1 MGSGQNLPIAGILL
15 AAVSFLAMLLSGVD
29 AVIGLA
35 VLTVWVG
42 SLLVAAGRPP
52 EPPKTKVKQRVTL
65 DSIRDLIENF
75 STPLL
80 ITERSTIAI
89 ANRAA
94 RKMLGPHVVGQD
106 ARVALR
112 QPEAAALLNENRQ
125 GEAIVRGLVRRGDI
139 WQINRQ
145 AIDDRLAMLEFI
157 NQTAEADIS
166 RAHTDFVANAS
177 HELRTPLA
185 AVLGYVETLQEGD
198 GALDTPTTQKFLGII
213 EREAQRMHALVSDLM
228 SLSRV
233 EAEKHDLP
241 TERIDLRSLVERA
254 ARDAAGSHRSDRLQ
268 LELHAEPC
276 VLGDRQQLEQV
287 VRNLVDNALKYGAA
301 DTPVTVTLDLGQ
313 ADQARIAVVDQ
324 GEGIAPEQIP
334 HLTRRFYR
342 TDPGRSRASGG
353 TGLGL
358 AIVKHIVERHRG
370 RLDITSELGK
380 GTRAVVRI
388 PLAEEEADTAI
399 IAPQPAGRHP
409 APGANATNVT
419 VVSYNYN
426 MGPPWMC
433 GRLAGAASAYS
444 NSRTPNGKN
453 RSIRCRRSR

>member
-1 MGSGQNLPIAGILL
+1 MGSGQNIPIAGISL
-15 AAVSFLAMLLSGVD
+15 AAVTFVALLMLGTDV
-29 AVIGLA
+29 VIALA

-52 EPPKTKVKQRVTL
+52 EPPKAKAPQRLTL
-65 DSIRDLIENF
+65 DSIRDLIED
-75 STPLL
+75 SSIPLV
-80 ITERSTIAI
+80 ITERNTIAL

-94 RKMLGPHVVGQD
+94 RRMLGPHIIGQD

-112 QPEAAALLNENRQ
+112 QPEAISLLGEDRQ
-125 GEAIVRGLVRRGDI
+125 SEAIVRGLVRRGDI
-139 WQINRQ
+139 WQISRQ
-145 AIDDRLAMLEFI
+145 RIDDRLAMLEFI

-185 AVLGYVETLQEGD
+185 AIIGYVETLQEGD
-198 GALDTPTTQKFLGII
+198 GDIDTPTARKFLGII
-213 EREAQRMHALVSDLM
+213 EREAQRLQALVSDLM

-241 TERIDLRSLVERA
+241 TTRIDLASLVERA
-254 ARDAAGSHRSDRLQ
+254 ARDAAGPQRIERLK
-268 LELHAEPC
+268 LDLAAEPV
-276 VLGDRQQLEQV
+276 VLGDLQQLEQV

-301 DTPVTVTLDLGQ
+301 DAPVHVTLDLAQG
-313 ADQARIAVVDQ
+313 DLARIAVQDE

-370 RLDITSELGK
+370 RLDITRELGK
-380 GTRAVVRI
+380 GTRVVVRI
-388 PLAEEEADTAI
+388 PLAERDPPEAVPLAESENAAGGSDPR
-399 IAPQPAGRHP
+399 APETQQ
-409 APGANATNVT
+409 
-419 VVSYNYN
+419 VS
-426 MGPPWMC
+426 
-433 GRLAGAASAYS
+433 
-444 NSRTPNGKN
+444 
-453 RSIRCRRSR
+453 

>member
-1 MGSGQNLPIAGILL
+1 MGNGQNIPIAGISL
-15 AAVSFLAMLLSGVD
+15 AAVTVSALLILGTD
-29 AVIGLA
+29 IVISLA
-35 VLTVWVG
+35 VLTVWIG

-52 EPPKTKVKQRVTL
+52 EPPKAKTRPRLTL
-65 DSIRDLIENF
+65 ESISDLIEH
-75 STPLL
+75 SSIPLV
-80 ITERSTIAI
+80 ITDRNTIAL

-94 RKMLGPHVVGQD
+94 RRMLGPHVVGQD

-112 QPEAAALLNENRQ
+112 QPEAISLLGAGRQ
-125 GEAIVRGLVRRGDI
+125 SEAIVRGLVRRGDI
-139 WQINRQ
+139 WQISRQ
-145 AIDDRLAMLEFI
+145 PLDDRLAMLEFI

-185 AVLGYVETLQEGD
+185 AIIGYVETLQED
-198 GALDTPTTQKFLGII
+198 DADIDTPTARKFLGII
-213 EREAQRMHALVSDLM
+213 EREAQRLQALVSDLM

-241 TERIDLRSLVERA
+241 TTPIDLATLTERA
-254 ARDAAGSHRSDRLQ
+254 ARDAAGPRRIDRLRLDLAAQ
-268 LELHAEPC
+268 PV
-276 VLGDRQQLEQV
+276 VLGDTQQLEQV
-287 VRNLVDNALKYGAA
+287 VRNLVDNAMKYGAA
-301 DTPVTVTLDLGQ
+301 DAPVHVTLDLAQG
-313 ADQARIAVVDQ
+313 DQARLAVTDE

-380 GTRAVVRI
+380 GTRVVVRL
-388 PLAEEEADTAI
+388 PLARTEPDASEDALRNEENS
-399 IAPQPAGRHP
+399 P
-409 APGANATNVT
+409 
-419 VVSYNYN
+419 
-426 MGPPWMC
+426 
-433 GRLAGAASAYS
+433 LAGAFPEAS
-444 NSRTPNGKN
+444 
-453 RSIRCRRSR
+453 

>member
-1 MGSGQNLPIAGILL
+1 MSSGQNIPIAGIML
-15 AAVSFLAMLLSGVD
+15 AIISVIAMLLSGLD
-29 AVIGLA
+29 AITGLA
-35 VLTVWVG
+35 VLAVWVG
-42 SLLVAAGRPP
+42 SLLVAAVRPP
-52 EPPKTKVKQRVTL
+52 EPPKAKIKQRL
-65 DSIRDLIENF
+65 SLESIQDLIENS

-94 RKMLGPHVVGQD
+94 RKMLGQHVIGQD

-157 NQTAEADIS
+157 NQTTEADIS

-198 GALDTPTTQKFLGII
+198 GKLDTPTAQKFLGII

-241 TERIDLRSLVERA
+241 TERIDLATLVERA
-254 ARDAAGSHRSDRLQ
+254 ARDAAGSQRMDR
-268 LELHAEPC
+268 LELHIEAQPC

-287 VRNLVDNALKYGAA
+287 VRNLVDNALKYGAPE
-301 DTPVTVTLDLGQ
+301 TPVTVTLELAQ
-313 ADQARIAVVDQ
+313 ADQARIAVSDQ

-380 GTRAVVRI
+380 GTRVVVRL
-388 PLAEEEADTAI
+388 PLVSPDDD
-399 IAPQPAGRHP
+399 P
-409 APGANATNVT
+409 APAT
-419 VVSYNYN
+419 SSPQAE
-426 MGPPWMC
+426 GPS
-433 GRLAGAASAYS
+433 AAVETQQLSQ
-444 NSRTPNGKN
+444 
-453 RSIRCRRSR
+453 

>member
-1 MGSGQNLPIAGILL
+1 MGSSQNIPVAGILL
-15 AAVSFLAMLLSGVD
+15 AAVTFVALLMLGTDL
-29 AVIGLA
+29 VIAAA

-52 EPPKTKVKQRVTL
+52 EPAKPKTRPRLTL
-65 DSIRDLIENF
+65 ESISDLVEHSSI
-75 STPLL
+75 PLL
-80 ITERSTIAI
+80 ITDRNTIAL

-112 QPEAAALLNENRQ
+112 QPEAISLLGESHQ

-139 WQINRQ
+139 WQISRQ
-145 AIDDRLAMLEFI
+145 TIDERLAMLEFI

-185 AVLGYVETLQEGD
+185 AILGYVETLQEDD
-198 GALDTPTTQKFLGII
+198 GSIDTPVAKKFLGII
-213 EREAQRMHALVSDLM
+213 EREAKRMQALVSDLM

-241 TERIDLRSLVERA
+241 TTRIDLASLVERA
-254 ARDAAGSHRSDRLQ
+254 ARDAAGPQRGDRLAIA
-268 LELHAEPC
+268 LDAEPV
-276 VLGDRQQLEQV
+276 VLGDLQQLEQV

-301 DTPVTVTLDLGQ
+301 EGTVQVMLDLAQG
-313 ADQARIAVVDQ
+313 DLARIAVTDE

-380 GTRAVVRI
+380 GTRVVVRL
-388 PLAEEEADTAI
+388 PLAEAD
-399 IAPQPAGRHP
+399 PPEP
-409 APGANATNVT
+409 APLPEGEAE
-419 VVSYNYN
+419 
-426 MGPPWMC
+426 GPVAEQTEQ
-433 GRLAGAASAYS
+433 LS
-444 NSRTPNGKN
+444 
-453 RSIRCRRSR
+453 

>member
-1 MGSGQNLPIAGILL
+1 MGSGQNIPIAGISL
-15 AAVSFLAMLLSGVD
+15 AAVTFVALLLLGTEV
-29 AVIGLA
+29 VIAIA

-52 EPPKTKVKQRVTL
+52 EPPQAKVKQRLSL
-65 DSIRDLIENF
+65 DSIRDLIENS
-75 STPLL
+75 STPLV

-94 RKMLGPHVVGQD
+94 RKMLGPHVIGQD

-112 QPEAAALLNENRQ
+112 QPEAISLLNENRQ

-145 AIDDRLAMLEFI
+145 RLDDRLAMLEFI

-185 AVLGYVETLQEGD
+185 AILGYVETLQEGNE
-198 GALDTPTTQKFLGII
+198 GLDAPTARKFLGII
-213 EREAQRMHALVSDLM
+213 EREAQRLHALVSDLM

-241 TERIDLRSLVERA
+241 TERIDLASLVERA
-254 ARDAAGSHRSDRLQ
+254 ARDAAGPARLDRLM
-268 LELHAEPC
+268 LDITAEPV
-276 VLGDRQQLEQV
+276 VLGDLQQVEQV

-301 DTPVTVTLDLGQ
+301 DTPVNVVLDLAQG
-313 ADQARIAVVDQ
+313 DLARIAVADQ

-380 GTRAVVRI
+380 GTRVVVRI
-388 PLAEEEADTAI
+388 PLAEPDPPAV
-399 IAPQPAGRHP
+399 IAPIEPEETAEP
-409 APGANATNVT
+409 
-419 VVSYNYN
+419 
-426 MGPPWMC
+426 
-433 GRLAGAASAYS
+433 
-444 NSRTPNGKN
+444 RTETQQL
-453 RSIRCRRSR
+453 S

>member
-1 MGSGQNLPIAGILL
+1 MPSSKNLPVAGMLL
-15 AAVSFLAMLLSGVD
+15 AAVTFMAMLLAGVD
-29 AVIGLA
+29 GVIGLA
-35 VLTVWVG
+35 VLTVWIG

-52 EPPKTKVKQRVTL
+52 EPPKTTAKPGVTL
-65 DSIRDLIENF
+65 ASIRDLIENT

-80 ITERSTIAI
+80 ITERSVIAI

-112 QPEAAALLNENRQ
+112 QPEAISLLNENRP
-125 GEAIVRGLVRRGDI
+125 GEAIVRGLVRRGDV

-145 AIDDRLAMLEFI
+145 AIDDRLAMLEFV

-185 AVLGYVETLQEGD
+185 AVLGYVETLQED
-198 GALDTPTTQKFLGII
+198 DAKIDTPTAQKFLGII

-241 TERIDLRSLVERA
+241 TERIDLKELVERA
-254 ARDAAGSHRSDRLQ
+254 ARDAAGSNRIDRLQ
-268 LELHAEPC
+268 LELLAEPC
-276 VLGDRQQLEQV
+276 VLGDHQQLEQV
-287 VRNLVDNALKYGAA
+287 IRNLVDNALKYGAPQ
-301 DTPVTVTLDLGQ
+301 TPVAVTLDIGQ
-313 ADQARIAVVDQ
+313 AGHARVAVADQ

-370 RLDITSELGK
+370 RLDITSTLGQ
-380 GTRAVVRI
+380 GTRVVVRL
-388 PLAEEEADTAI
+388 PVAEAEAE
-399 IAPQPAGRHP
+399 
-409 APGANATNVT
+409 
-419 VVSYNYN
+419 
-426 MGPPWMC
+426 
-433 GRLAGAASAYS
+433 L
-444 NSRTPNGKN
+444 N
-453 RSIRCRRSR
+453 RSAQTGSTQDDFSASPSGETQQLS

>member
-1 MGSGQNLPIAGILL
+1 MGSSQNIPIAGISL
-15 AAVSFLAMLLSGVD
+15 AAVTFIALLSLGTD
-29 AVIGLA
+29 IVIAIA

-52 EPPKTKVKQRVTL
+52 EPPKAKIKQRLTL
-65 DSIRDLIENF
+65 DSIRDLIENS
-75 STPLL
+75 STPLV

-89 ANRAA
+89 ANRTA
-94 RKMLGPHVVGQD
+94 RKMLGPHVIGQD

-112 QPEAAALLNENRQ
+112 QPEAISLLNENHQ

-145 AIDDRLAMLEFI
+145 MLDDRLAMLEFI

-185 AVLGYVETLQEGD
+185 AILGYVETLQEGD
-198 GALDTPTTQKFLGII
+198 GKLDTPTAQKFLGII
-213 EREAQRMHALVSDLM
+213 EREAQRLHALVSDLM

-241 TERIDLRSLVERA
+241 TERIDLASLVERA
-254 ARDAAGSHRSDRLQ
+254 ARDAAGSNRIERLK
-268 LELHAEPC
+268 LDLSAEPL
-276 VLGDRQQLEQV
+276 VLGDLQQLEQV
-287 VRNLVDNALKYGAA
+287 VRNLVDNALKYGAP
-301 DTPVTVTLDLGQ
+301 DTPVSVTLDLAQG
-313 ADQARIAVVDQ
+313 DLARIAVVDQ

-370 RLDITSELGK
+370 RLDITSALGE
-380 GTRAVVRI
+380 GTRVVVRL
-388 PLAEEEADTAI
+388 PLAEADSLTDANPTGVGDTA
-399 IAPQPAGRHP
+399 AQEPETEQL
-409 APGANATNVT
+409 
-419 VVSYNYN
+419 S
-426 MGPPWMC
+426 
-433 GRLAGAASAYS
+433 
-444 NSRTPNGKN
+444 
-453 RSIRCRRSR
+453 

>member
-1 MGSGQNLPIAGILL
+1 MGSSQNIPIAGISL
-15 AAVSFLAMLLSGVD
+15 AAVTFIALLSLGTD
-29 AVIGLA
+29 IVIAIA

-52 EPPKTKVKQRVTL
+52 EPPKAKIKQRLTL
-65 DSIRDLIENF
+65 DSIRDLIENS
-75 STPLL
+75 STPLV

-89 ANRAA
+89 ANRTA
-94 RKMLGPHVVGQD
+94 RKMLGPHVIGQD

-112 QPEAAALLNENRQ
+112 QPEAISLLNENHQ

-145 AIDDRLAMLEFI
+145 MLDDRLAMLEFI

-185 AVLGYVETLQEGD
+185 AILGYVETLQEGD
-198 GALDTPTTQKFLGII
+198 GKLDTPTAQKFLGII
-213 EREAQRMHALVSDLM
+213 EREAQRLHALVSDLM

-241 TERIDLRSLVERA
+241 TERIDLASLVERA
-254 ARDAAGSHRSDRLQ
+254 ARDAAGSNRIERLK
-268 LELHAEPC
+268 LDLAAEPL
-276 VLGDRQQLEQV
+276 VLGDLQQLEQV
-287 VRNLVDNALKYGAA
+287 VRNLVDNALKYGAP
-301 DTPVTVTLDLGQ
+301 DTPVSVTLDLAQG
-313 ADQARIAVVDQ
+313 DLARIAVVDQ

-370 RLDITSELGK
+370 RLDITSALGE
-380 GTRAVVRI
+380 GTRVVVRL
-388 PLAEEEADTAI
+388 PLAEADSLADANPTGVGDTA
-399 IAPQPAGRHP
+399 AQEPETEQL
-409 APGANATNVT
+409 
-419 VVSYNYN
+419 S
-426 MGPPWMC
+426 
-433 GRLAGAASAYS
+433 
-444 NSRTPNGKN
+444 
-453 RSIRCRRSR
+453 

>member
-1 MGSGQNLPIAGILL
+1 MGSGQNIPIAGISL
-15 AAVSFLAMLLSGVD
+15 AAVTFVALLLLGTEV
-29 AVIGLA
+29 VIAIA

-52 EPPKTKVKQRVTL
+52 EPPQAKVKQRLSL
-65 DSIRDLIENF
+65 DSIRDLIENS
-75 STPLL
+75 STPLV

-94 RKMLGPHVVGQD
+94 RKMLGPHVIGQD

-112 QPEAAALLNENRQ
+112 QPEAISLLNENRQ

-145 AIDDRLAMLEFI
+145 RLDDRLAMLEFI

-185 AVLGYVETLQEGD
+185 AILGYVETLQEGD
-198 GALDTPTTQKFLGII
+198 EGLDTPTARKFLGII
-213 EREAQRMHALVSDLM
+213 EREAQRLHALVSDLM

-241 TERIDLRSLVERA
+241 TERIDLASLVERA
-254 ARDAAGSHRSDRLQ
+254 ARDAAGPARLDRLM
-268 LELHAEPC
+268 LDITAEPV
-276 VLGDRQQLEQV
+276 VLGDLQQVEQV
-287 VRNLVDNALKYGAA
+287 VRNLVDNALKYGAP
-301 DTPVTVTLDLGQ
+301 DTPVNVVLDLAQG
-313 ADQARIAVVDQ
+313 DLARIAVADQ

-380 GTRAVVRI
+380 GTRVVVRI
-388 PLAEEEADTAI
+388 PLAEPDPPAV
-399 IAPQPAGRHP
+399 IAPIEPEETAEP
-409 APGANATNVT
+409 
-419 VVSYNYN
+419 
-426 MGPPWMC
+426 
-433 GRLAGAASAYS
+433 
-444 NSRTPNGKN
+444 RTETQQL
-453 RSIRCRRSR
+453 S